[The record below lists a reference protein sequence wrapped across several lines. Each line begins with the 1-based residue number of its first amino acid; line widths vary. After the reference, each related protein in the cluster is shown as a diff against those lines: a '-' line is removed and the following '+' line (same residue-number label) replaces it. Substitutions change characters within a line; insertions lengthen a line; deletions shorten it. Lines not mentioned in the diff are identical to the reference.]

1 MATER
6 NPFDQ
11 IPQEV
16 ANVVPMNPVPTGE
29 EQEATFEVEP
39 DGGVTVDFTSTIEM
53 VAEAPVQEWYANLAE
68 TLDDETLGE

>member
-11 IPQEV
+11 IPQEI
-16 ANVVPMNPVPTGE
+16 ANVIPLNPVPVSE

-39 DGGVTVDFTSTIEM
+39 DGGVTVDFTNTVEM
-53 VAEAPVQEWYANLAE
+53 EAEAPIKEWYANLAD
-68 TLDDETLGE
+68 TLR